1 MDEVQD
7 QILADPEVSMSHF
20 PDLLEEIL
28 TAIATDTWEGSAED
42 REEILRL
49 CQGIPALKSELE
61 RIRAEIEP
69 FLQWEVRLELEFKR
83 EGETQG
89 VVQVPPG
96 TEGVSIPGIIPG
108 AHTLTLST
116 GRRVWESTIL
126 PKEVLWAE
134 AYPSRDLEL
143 AAQPR
148 RHLESRHVSRPCLMA
163 SWSCACTLGW
173 KAESFN

>member
-1 MDEVQD
+1 
-7 QILADPEVSMSHF
+7 MSHF